1 MLPLAPP
8 RPEHLHA
15 IGVDGPVAVIGD
27 VHGDAVRLHRLLR
40 KLEGRT
46 ILFAGDLNDR
56 GPDTRGVIDLM
67 LGVGAAGVRGN
78 HEEWLIALAQ
88 GRFDTFALHPRMG
101 GAATLLSY
109 GIEARS
115 PSAVEAEAHRIPFAH
130 RDFLWSLPVAID
142 LTVCGQS
149 YWLTHAG
156 IPPGPRFSEALPRSE
171 IVPWLVRNRPD
182 ALLWSNNPPEG
193 ALAVDRPVIMGH
205 MCQVEPID
213 LGHVIAIDTGCGTT
227 DPWSLTALLLPER
240 EFLTV

>member
-1 MLPLAPP
+1 MPLAPP

-15 IGVDGPVAVIGD
+15 IAVDGPVAVIGD

-156 IPPGPRFSEALPRSE
+156 VPPGPRFSEALPRCVQRKKRSLVLSFE
-171 IVPWLVRNRPD
+171 TRYKGKALVPYSD
-182 ALLWSNNPPEG
+182 LLCARTRFETESSPC
-193 ALAVDRPVIMGH
+193 LASDFI
-205 MCQVEPID
+205 
-213 LGHVIAIDTGCGTT
+213 
-227 DPWSLTALLLPER
+227 
-240 EFLTV
+240 